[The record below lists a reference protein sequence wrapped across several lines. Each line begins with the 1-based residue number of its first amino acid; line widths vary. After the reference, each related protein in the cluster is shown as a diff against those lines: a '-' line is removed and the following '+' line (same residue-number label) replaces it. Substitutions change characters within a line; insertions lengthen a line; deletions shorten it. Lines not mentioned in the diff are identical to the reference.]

1 MTNDGKNIYQSD
13 GTEKIWTTNPENQQM
28 LDYINVY
35 SGKTKIK
42 AINELEYINGKFY
55 ANVWQKMPLQLL
67 ILELL
72 LKEY

>member
-1 MTNDGKNIYQSD
+1 MMVKISINQMEQRNLDYQSR
-13 GTEKIWTTNPENQQM
+13 NQQM

-67 ILELL
+67 ILKLL